1 MFTVALPTL
10 AMYGMAAVIG
20 YLGVKVYKRVDDAV
34 EARRGAAYKAAMQMR
49 ELGLEHTA
57 EFYEAYAKGDYS
69 GMAEKAAELAKMIAK
84 GGNAVEAQLDVVA
97 EKVLASKLASEAGRT
112 HLAAL
117 LKQAEQPADPV
128 KGPAVSVAKS

>member
-1 MFTVALPTL
+1 MFVALPTV

-20 YLGVKVYKRVDDAV
+20 YLAFKLYMRFDNAR
-34 EARRGAAYKAAMQMR
+34 EERRGAAYKAAIQMR

-69 GMAEKAAELAKMIAK
+69 GMAAKAVELGRLLAK
-84 GGNAVEAQLDVVA
+84 GGVAVEAQLAITA
-97 EKVLASKLASEAGRT
+97 EKVLSAKLKSEAGRT

-128 KGPAVSVAKS
+128 KGPAVSVDKS